1 MYSHCDQARCVP
13 VFCRIPRVAAKIRL
27 RVRVMLPSEQPTHQD
42 TRQIDDELR
51 AIRASYAGAL
61 TALGHTPHA
70 HGSFTRCD
78 GTTASDWAQQ
88 VHKSVRRSHA
98 SFPSP
103 ASVSPPLS
111 LAVCG
116 AKSNAHIY
124 LNTTPLLVWARGQC
138 KLNLAVRSGG
148 RRAEGGGQDCCP
160 VAAV

>member
-42 TRQIDDELR
+42 TRLIDDELR

-61 TALGHTPHA
+61 TALGHTPHT

-103 ASVSPPLS
+103 ASASPPVLTGGVWCEVQRAH
-111 LAVCG
+111 LPQYHPAVG
-116 AKSNAHIY
+116 MG
-124 LNTTPLLVWARGQC
+124 GQC